1 MGVGVGVG
9 VWVGVA
15 AGGVPG
21 REVGVWLGAGVGVL
35 LGPAVVVGARVG
47 CPVGDAVADGPRVDE
62 GDTPGVLVAVRLGPI
77 EVETKVGSGVAVA
90 RADRTPPRR
99 QAANADTPKAAPAPV
114 KKWRRLSL
122 GVGRLSL
129 IHP

>member
-1 MGVGVGVG
+1 MG

-15 AGGVPG
+15 VGGVPG
-21 REVGVWLGAGVGVL
+21 AEVGVWLGAGVRVL
-35 LGPAVVVGARVG
+35 LGPAVAVGARVG
-47 CPVGDAVADGPRVDE
+47 CPVGDVVADGPRVDE

>member
-1 MGVGVGVG
+1 MGVGVR

-15 AGGVPG
+15 VGSVPGGDVGVP
-21 REVGVWLGAGVGVL
+21 LGAGVRVL
-35 LGPAVVVGARVG
+35 LGPAVVVGSRVG
-47 CPVGDAVADGPRVDE
+47 CPVRDAVADGPGVDE
-62 GDTPGVLVAVRLGPI
+62 GGMPGALVAVRLGPM

-90 RADRTPPRR
+90 RADRNPPRR
-99 QAANADTPKAAPAPV
+99 QAANADTPKAAPALA

-122 GVGRLSL
+122 GVDRLSL

>member
-1 MGVGVGVG
+1 M
-9 VWVGVA
+9 WVGVA
-15 AGGVPG
+15 VGGVPG
-21 REVGVWLGAGVGVL
+21 GGVGVSLGAVVGVL
-35 LGPAVVVGARVG
+35 LGPAVMVGSTVG
-47 CPVGDAVADGPRVDE
+47 CLVEDAVADGPRVDE
-62 GDTPGVLVAVRLGPI
+62 GDVPGVLVAVRLAPI
-77 EVETKVGSGVAVA
+77 EVETKVGKGVAVA

>member
-15 AGGVPG
+15 VGGVPG
-21 REVGVWLGAGVGVL
+21 GEVGVPLGAGIGVL
-35 LGPAVVVGARVG
+35 LGPAVVVGSRVG
-47 CPVGDAVADGPRVDE
+47 CPVRDAVADGPPVDE
-62 GDTPGVLVAVRLGPI
+62 GDMPGVLVAVRLGPI
-77 EVETKVGSGVAVA
+77 EVEAKVGNGVAVA

-122 GVGRLSL
+122 GIGRLSL

>member
-15 AGGVPG
+15 VGGVPG
-21 REVGVWLGAGVGVL
+21 GEVGVPLGAGVRVL
-35 LGPAVVVGARVG
+35 LGPAVAVGSTVG
-47 CPVGDAVADGPRVDE
+47 CPVGDAVAE
-62 GDTPGVLVAVRLGPI
+62 GDVPGVLVAVRLGPT
-77 EVETKVGSGVAVA
+77 EVETKVGKGVAVA
-90 RADRTPPRR
+90 RADRNPPRR